1 MKPGRYRRRVK
12 RVRAEP
18 VEQILHDQAV
28 AAGED
33 TYVDPGTGYD
43 VFTSAFHLARG
54 TCCGSAC
61 RHCPFEHV
69 NVPVALRRER

>member
-1 MKPGRYRRRVK
+1 MKRWLDATPPPAK
-12 RVRAEP
+12 AF
-18 VEQILHDQAV
+18 QDLHDEAV

-33 TYVDPGTGYD
+33 TYMDPETGYD

-69 NVPVALRRER
+69 NVPARPKR

>member
-1 MKPGRYRRRVK
+1 M
-12 RVRAEP
+12 VRAMDRRKKLE
-18 VEQILHDQAV
+18 ERTQALHAAAL

-33 TYVDPGTGYD
+33 TYVDPATGFD

-69 NVPVALRRER
+69 NVPATARPKR